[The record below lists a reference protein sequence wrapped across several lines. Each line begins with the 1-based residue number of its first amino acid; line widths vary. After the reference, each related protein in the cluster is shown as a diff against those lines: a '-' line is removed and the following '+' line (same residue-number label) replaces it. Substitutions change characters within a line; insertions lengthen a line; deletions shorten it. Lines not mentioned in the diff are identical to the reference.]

1 MPKTDSLVRFIREC
15 ANVLRVTIVT
25 NAIRRE
31 RRKIH
36 IERPERF
43 KQDEDDEDYH
53 IAKSKELQL
62 DFCSRRSDGL
72 PNITEA
78 FYDECFQHV
87 ALGHWDIQGP
97 YAARKCT
104 SSGMSPLHQY
114 QIQHYRG

>member
-1 MPKTDSLVRFIREC
+1 MRETRIRFYPNRTFGLV
-15 ANVLRVTIVT
+15 L
-25 NAIRRE
+25 
-31 RRKIH
+31 
-36 IERPERF
+36 
-43 KQDEDDEDYH
+43 YH
-53 IAKSKELQL
+53 IAKSRELQL
-62 DFCSRRSDGL
+62 DLCPRRSDGL
-72 PNITEA
+72 PNITES